1 MSTAPYDNPF
11 EQIDA
16 STNARYQA
24 RFTQH
29 GESHLTLGW
38 GSREQQ
44 AYRFSQLLRCAD
56 FTNRSVLDI
65 GCGFGDLLGYLRQ
78 QNIPIKNYVGIDVNP
93 EFVRVAA
100 ETYAEAEFHVVSLT
114 SLTDTALSCD
124 LVVMLGL
131 LNFRQQALDNHSY
144 AREMIRRAFTLS
156 REALLCDFL
165 SSQREPDYPPEDFV
179 YYYDPSVVL
188 QLGLDC
194 TPNVQ
199 LKHDYRPIPQREMLL
214 TLRR

>member
-1 MSTAPYDNPF
+1 MSAAPNDNLF

-16 STNARYQA
+16 STNERYQT

-44 AYRFSQLLRCAD
+44 AYRFSQLLYCAD

-65 GCGFGDLLGYLRQ
+65 GCGFGDLLGYLHQR
-78 QNIPIKNYVGIDVNP
+78 NIPLKHYVGIDVNP
-93 EFVRVAA
+93 EFIRVAA
-100 ETYAEAEFHVVSLT
+100 ETYPEAEFHAVSLT
-114 SLTDTALSCD
+114 SLTDAALSCD

-131 LNFRQQALDNHSY
+131 LNFRQQALDNPSY
-144 AREMIRRAFTLS
+144 AWEMVRRAYALS
-156 REALLCDFL
+156 QEALLCDFL
-165 SSQREPDYPPEDFV
+165 SSQREQNYPPEDFV
-179 YYYDPSVVL
+179 YYYDPAFVL
-188 QLGLDC
+188 ELGLEC